1 MADPDPIPTPT
12 PTDTDRLATLRADLA
27 AERVAHNAEKGKISK
42 LETELAAAKAEVE
55 AKVTTEV
62 GKVTGKL
69 TKMQERVVVAELKA
83 KATELQLL
91 DPDLI
96 LHPLL
101 DRTKITIDDEGVV
114 SGVEEAFTALKA
126 KKPEWFKKE
135 LTAEEKAKLEKDAKD
150 AADAAAL
157 LARRTGGAA
166 PGNAGGAPAE
176 TNVAKMTPVEYAAH
190 KANLRRNLRVAS

>member
-1 MADPDPIPTPT
+1 MADPEPAPTST

-135 LTAEEKAKLEKDAKD
+135 FDSGRKSQIGERCAKTLPMPVKLSWRVRL
-150 AADAAAL
+150 AAL
-157 LARRTGGAA
+157 L
-166 PGNAGGAPAE
+166 P
-176 TNVAKMTPVEYAAH
+176 VTPEALP
-190 KANLRRNLRVAS
+190 LRPTLQR